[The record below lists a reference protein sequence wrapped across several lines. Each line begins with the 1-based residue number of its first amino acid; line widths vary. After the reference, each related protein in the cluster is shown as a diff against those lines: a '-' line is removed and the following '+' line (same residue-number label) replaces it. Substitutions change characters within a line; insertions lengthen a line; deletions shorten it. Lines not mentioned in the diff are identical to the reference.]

1 MRLFKK
7 NKPKL
12 IKVSDDYMVSDS
24 IRIPLYLC
32 EYKLHSLFDQCLFG
46 LVEIVSQE
54 SRKRGRKVAPEIGIG
69 NLFAFLGIQAKLSGE
84 VSIETGTSKEVKQAI
99 SPILQLA
106 LLLGYFQKNKEIV
119 VELRGKDILSILQPN
134 SLVRFT
140 AMASVVRIDDKPPD
154 FLTCTHWDA
163 VKSQLRLEVELEK
176 QPHIAWVAELYG
188 RIVVAT
194 ISTSNITPYGTRELF
209 LPALRQHL
217 LARFMGDRSDALFMD
232 PICIWLEKP
241 I

>member
-1 MRLFKK
+1 MRPFKK
-7 NKPKL
+7 NKLQL
-12 IKVSDDYMVSDS
+12 IRAGDCYMLGDS

-32 EYKLHSLFDQCLFG
+32 EYKLRSLFDQCLFG
-46 LVEIVSQE
+46 LVEVVTQE

-84 VSIETGTSKEVKQAI
+84 GSIETGTSKEVKQTI

-106 LLLGYFQKNKEIV
+106 LLLGYFQKSKEVV
-119 VELRGKDILSILQPN
+119 VELKGKDALSILQPN

-140 AMASVVRIDDKPPD
+140 AIASIVGIDDKPPD
-154 FLTCTHWDA
+154 FLISTHWDA
-163 VKSQLRLEVELEK
+163 VKSQLRFEIELEK
-176 QPHIAWVAELYG
+176 QSHVAWVAKLYD

-194 ISTSNITPYGTRELF
+194 ISMSNITPHGERDFFSPTT
-209 LPALRQHL
+209 RQHL
-217 LARFMGDRSDALFMD
+217 LARFMGDRSGALFMD
-232 PICIWLEKP
+232 PICIWLENP